1 MSHRSDDLLEPV
13 GGGFAWISG
22 EGPHPDV
29 ILSTRIRL
37 ARNLEGFPFRETIT
51 AAQQQLVTEDLL
63 DAISETSLAGNGG
76 YQFLRLSDLGENDR
90 TLLLERHLVS
100 QEMIN
105 FQEASALVVGDSGR
119 LALLMNE
126 EDHLRIQVLT
136 PGLQLEGSWEIAR
149 RIERSLRDRLQF
161 AYHHRFGFLTSCP
174 TNTGTGLRASVLIHL
189 PGLVLTREIHKV
201 LDGLSQIGLTF
212 RGLYGEG
219 SDVIGNYF
227 QLSNQTTLGKSE
239 EELIGHLAQITRQVI
254 EYEENARQVLARDA
268 LDEIEDKVW
277 RAYGLLRFARSMS
290 FDEMMNL
297 LSAVRLGVSMKLL
310 PDIGVS
316 KLNKL
321 LLWTQVAHL
330 QKRAGRTLDKRERE
344 IERASLIREI
354 LDTEVGLEEF
364 GRDDEEFGEE
374 DEGEPHE

>member
-1 MSHRSDDLLEPV
+1 VTSSGDLLERV
-13 GGGFAWISG
+13 GGGLAWMAG
-22 EGPHPDV
+22 DGPHADI

-37 ARNLEGFPFRETIT
+37 ARNLERYPFRETIT
-51 AAQQQLVTEDLL
+51 GPQQELVTEDIVG
-63 DAISETSLAGNGG
+63 AYETGVGEEGNAR
-76 YQFLRLSDLGENDR
+76 QFLRLADLDETDL

-100 QEMIN
+100 REMLK
-105 FQEASALVVGDSGR
+105 FKETSALLVGEEGR
-119 LALLMNE
+119 LALLINE
-126 EDHLRIQVLT
+126 EDHVRIQALM
-136 PGLQLEGSWEIAR
+136 PGFQLESTWDLAR
-149 RIERSLRDRLQF
+149 RTDTLLRNRLHF
-161 AYHHRFGFLTSCP
+161 AFHHHFGFLTSCP

-201 LDGLSQIGLTF
+201 LQGLSQIGLTF

-227 QLSNQTTLGKSE
+227 QISNQTTLGKSE
-239 EELIGHLAQITRQVI
+239 EELVQHLAQITGQVI

-277 RAYGLLRFARSMS
+277 RAYGLLRCARSMS

-297 LSAVRLGVSMKLL
+297 LSAVRLGASMKLL
-310 PDIGVS
+310 PEIRVQR
-316 KLNKL
+316 LNQL

-330 QKRAGRTLDKRERE
+330 EKRARRKLAKRERE

-354 LDTEVGLEEF
+354 LNSTEIPG
-364 GRDDEEFGEE
+364 DE
-374 DEGEPHE
+374 DE

>member
-1 MSHRSDDLLEPV
+1 MTRPGDDFLGPV
-13 GGGFAWISG
+13 EGGLAWISG
-22 EGPHPDV
+22 EGPHADI

-37 ARNLEGFPFRETIT
+37 ARNLERFTFRETISR
-51 AAQQQLVTEDLL
+51 QQQELVMEEIVEAFRSAGPEDQGQFVRLADL
-63 DAISETSLAGNGG
+63 PET
-76 YQFLRLSDLGENDR
+76 DL
-90 TLLLERHLVS
+90 TMLLERHLVS
-100 QEMIN
+100 REMIK
-105 FQEASALVVGDSGR
+105 FKEASALLIGDGGR
-119 LALLMNE
+119 LALLINE
-126 EDHLRIQVLT
+126 EDHLRIQALT
-136 PGLQLEGSWEIAR
+136 PGLQLEGSWQIASR
-149 RIERSLRDRLQF
+149 TDQALRQRIRF

-201 LDGLSQIGLTF
+201 LQGLAQIGLTF

-239 EELIGHLAQITRQVI
+239 DELVGHLAQITRQVI
-254 EYEENARQVLARDA
+254 EYEENARQVLVRDA

-277 RAYGLLRFARSMS
+277 RAYGLLRCARSMS

-310 PDIGVS
+310 PEIGVS
-316 KLNKL
+316 KLNRL

-330 QKRAGRTLDKRERE
+330 EKHAGRALDARERE
-344 IERASLIREI
+344 IERAALVREI
-354 LDTEVGLEEF
+354 LDGDDAEDGL
-364 GRDDEEFGEE
+364 G
-374 DEGEPHE
+374 

>member
-1 MSHRSDDLLEPV
+1 MTLPEDDLLKPV
-13 GGGFAWISG
+13 EGGLAWISG
-22 EGPHPDV
+22 DGPHADV

-37 ARNLEGFPFRETIT
+37 ARNLERFAFRETIT
-51 AAQQQLVTEDLL
+51 GDQQDLVTEELLESLQAADL
-63 DAISETSLAGNGG
+63 EQGT
-76 YQFLRLSDLGENDR
+76 QFLKLGVLTDIDL

-100 QEMIN
+100 REMIK
-105 FQEASALVVGDSGR
+105 FKEASALLIGDGGR
-119 LALLMNE
+119 VALLINE
-126 EDHLRIQVLT
+126 EDHLRIQSLT
-136 PGLQLEGSWEIAR
+136 PGLQLEESWQIASR
-149 RIERSLRDRLQF
+149 TEQALRQRCQF

-201 LDGLSQIGLTF
+201 LQGLAQIGLTF

-239 EELIGHLAQITRQVI
+239 DELVGHLDRITRQVI
-254 EYEENARQVLARDA
+254 EYEENARQVLVRDA

-277 RAYGLLRFARSMS
+277 RAYGLLRSARSMS

-316 KLNKL
+316 KLNRL

-330 QKRAGRTLDKRERE
+330 EKRAQRSLDARERE
-344 IERASLIREI
+344 IERASLVREI
-354 LDTEVGLEEF
+354 L
-364 GRDDEEFGEE
+364 
-374 DEGEPHE
+374 EG